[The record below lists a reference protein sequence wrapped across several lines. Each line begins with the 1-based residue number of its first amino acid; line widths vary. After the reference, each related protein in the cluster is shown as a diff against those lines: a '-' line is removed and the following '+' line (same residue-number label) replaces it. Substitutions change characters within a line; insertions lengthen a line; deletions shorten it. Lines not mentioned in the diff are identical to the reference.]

1 MIKKLSFNIVF
12 LGLLLCILPAS
23 FGAQKTSSYV
33 NQSDSTQIKEML
45 KNRDKQIKD
54 LIGPQGSTYTA
65 KQRNEL
71 KDIINGIVDYNA
83 MAKVALQKTYD
94 TLSSSQRKE
103 FVDTFSQVIRD
114 QSLNKLDIY
123 RAKITYKKIDVSGDS
138 AFVKTIAELKNVRTP
153 VSYTMEKQNGK
164 WYITDFII
172 DDVSTAKSYQRTFQ
186 NYLAKKGYDSLLT
199 VLKKR
204 ISRS

>member
-1 MIKKLSFNIVF
+1 MIRKITFNIFVF
-12 LGLLLCILPAS
+12 GLLVSIIPVM
-23 FGAQKTSSYV
+23 GAPGLTV
-33 NQSDSTQIKEML
+33 RNTRSDSVQIKEML
-45 KNRDKQIKD
+45 QNRDKEIKD
-54 LIGPQGSTYTA
+54 LVGPKGTTYTQ
-65 KQRNEL
+65 KQKDKL
-71 KDIINGIVDYNA
+71 KDIINDIVDYGA

-94 TLSSSQRKE
+94 TLSTSQRKE

-123 RAKITYKKIDVSGDS
+123 RAKITYKKIDVTGDS
-138 AFVKTIAELKNVRTP
+138 AYVKTVAELQNVRTP
-153 VSYTMEKQNGK
+153 VSYTMERKSGK

-172 DDVSTAKSYQRTFQ
+172 DNVSTAKSYQRTFQ
-186 NYLAKKGYDSLLT
+186 NYLAKKGYESLLA

>member
-1 MIKKLSFNIVF
+1 MIKKTTFNIVL
-12 LGLLLCILPAS
+12 LGLLMGILPVLATAKVT
-23 FGAQKTSSYV
+23 FINSSA
-33 NQSDSTQIKEML
+33 DSTQIKEML
-45 KNRDKQIKD
+45 QNRDRQIKK
-54 LIGPQGSTYTA
+54 LVGPEGTTYTQ
-65 KQRNEL
+65 KQKDEL
-71 KDIINGIVDYNA
+71 KNIINNIVDYSA

-94 TLSSSQRKE
+94 TLSTSQRKE

-123 RAKITYKKIDVSGDS
+123 RAKVTYKKIDVTGDS
-138 AFVKTIAELKNVRTP
+138 AYVKTVAELKNVRTP
-153 VSYTMEKQNGK
+153 VSYTMERENGK

-172 DDVSTAKSYQRTFQ
+172 DNVSTAKSYQRTFQ
-186 NYLAKKGYDSLLT
+186 NYLAKKGYDSLLA

>member
-1 MIKKLSFNIVF
+1 MIRKITFNIIVF
-12 LGLLLCILPAS
+12 GLLVSIVPVM
-23 FGAQKTSSYV
+23 GAPGLSVRNIQP
-33 NQSDSTQIKEML
+33 DSMQIKEML
-45 KNRDKQIKD
+45 LNRDKEIKN
-54 LIGPQGSTYTA
+54 LVGPEGTTYTQ
-65 KQRNEL
+65 KQKDKL
-71 KDIINGIVDYNA
+71 KDIINDIVDYGA

-94 TLSSSQRKE
+94 TLSTSQRKE

-123 RAKITYKKIDVSGDS
+123 RAKITYKKIDVTGDS
-138 AFVKTIAELKNVRTP
+138 AYVKTVAELKNVRTP
-153 VSYTMEKQNGK
+153 VSYTMEKENNK

-172 DDVSTAKSYQRTFQ
+172 DNVSTAKSYQRTFQ
-186 NYLAKKGYDSLLT
+186 NYLAKKGYESLLT

>member
-1 MIKKLSFNIVF
+1 MGAP
-12 LGLLLCILPAS
+12 GL
-23 FGAQKTSSYV
+23 TV
-33 NQSDSTQIKEML
+33 RNTRSDSVQIKEML
-45 KNRDKQIKD
+45 QNRDKEIKD
-54 LIGPQGSTYTA
+54 LVGPKGTTYTQ
-65 KQRNEL
+65 KQKDKL
-71 KDIINGIVDYNA
+71 KDIINDIVDYGA

-94 TLSSSQRKE
+94 TLSTSQRKE

-123 RAKITYKKIDVSGDS
+123 RAKITYKKIDVTGDS
-138 AFVKTIAELKNVRTP
+138 AYVKTVAELQNVRTP
-153 VSYTMEKQNGK
+153 VSYTMERKSGK

-172 DDVSTAKSYQRTFQ
+172 DNVSTAKSYQRTFQ
-186 NYLAKKGYDSLLT
+186 NYLAKKGYESLLA

>member
-1 MIKKLSFNIVF
+1 MIKKIIFNILF
-12 LGLLLCILPAS
+12 LGLLVNIVPA
-23 FGAQKTSSYV
+23 FGAPNVTVRSA
-33 NQSDSTQIKEML
+33 QSDSVQIKEML
-45 KNRDKQIKD
+45 RQRDQEIKN
-54 LIGPQGSTYTA
+54 LVGPKGTTYTQ
-65 KQRNEL
+65 KQKDKL
-71 KDIINGIVDYNA
+71 KDIINNIVDYGA

-94 TLSSSQRKE
+94 TLSTSQRKE

-138 AFVKTIAELKNVRTP
+138 AFVKTVAELKNVRTP
-153 VSYTMEKQNGK
+153 VSYTMEKKNGK

-172 DDVSTAKSYQRTFQ
+172 DNVSTAKSYQRTFQ
-186 NYLAKKGYDSLLT
+186 NFLAKKGYDSLLA